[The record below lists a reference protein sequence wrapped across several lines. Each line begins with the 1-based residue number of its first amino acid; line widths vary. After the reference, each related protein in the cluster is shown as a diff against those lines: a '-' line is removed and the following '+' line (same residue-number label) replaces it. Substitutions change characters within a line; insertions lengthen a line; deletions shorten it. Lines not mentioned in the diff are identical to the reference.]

1 MMAESSSL
9 WTRNF
14 ILMTAANG
22 LLFANFHSLV
32 PTMAMYAASLGAS
45 GGEIGVITGIFAVSA
60 IFVRFFTDELVRRW
74 GRRLCFFGGLFC
86 SVAATTG
93 YVLFPEFH
101 ALLAARILHGFG
113 FGLSTTFAAALAVE
127 IVPPAHR
134 GEGLGYFGL
143 GNTVSMGTAPAV
155 GVAVLT
161 SVGAFALFGLSTAF
175 IILSIV
181 LFQACL
187 RGCCPPERNVCS
199 GKPHIPL
206 RERVVEPGTGI
217 AALYSVI
224 FGFGFGSVN
233 TYLPLTALELGIEGS
248 GMFFVFGTAF
258 TFLSRLIGGKLYDR
272 RGPFFVILPGA
283 VLYAAALYIVIE
295 AQNLPVLLGA
305 SVFYGLGAGLLM
317 PSLMT
322 WIFTL
327 VSAERRN
334 GASAT
339 FYNMMDLGTCLG
351 IVLLGILAGFTGYVK
366 IFNIVFAVFVIF
378 VMLIVATWYRKR
390 NCRQE

>member
-1 MMAESSSL
+1 
-9 WTRNF
+9 
-14 ILMTAANG
+14 
-22 LLFANFHSLV
+22 
-32 PTMAMYAASLGAS
+32 
-45 GGEIGVITGIFAVSA
+45 
-60 IFVRFFTDELVRRW
+60 
-74 GRRLCFFGGLFC
+74 
-86 SVAATTG
+86 
-93 YVLFPEFH
+93 
-101 ALLAARILHGFG
+101 
-113 FGLSTTFAAALAVE
+113 
-127 IVPPAHR
+127 
-134 GEGLGYFGL
+134 
-143 GNTVSMGTAPAV
+143 
-155 GVAVLT
+155 
-161 SVGAFALFGLSTAF
+161 
-175 IILSIV
+175 
-181 LFQACL
+181 
-187 RGCCPPERNVCS
+187 
-199 GKPHIPL
+199 
-206 RERVVEPGTGI
+206 
-217 AALYSVI
+217 
-224 FGFGFGSVN
+224 
-233 TYLPLTALELGIEGS
+233 
-248 GMFFVFGTAF
+248 MFFVFGTAF